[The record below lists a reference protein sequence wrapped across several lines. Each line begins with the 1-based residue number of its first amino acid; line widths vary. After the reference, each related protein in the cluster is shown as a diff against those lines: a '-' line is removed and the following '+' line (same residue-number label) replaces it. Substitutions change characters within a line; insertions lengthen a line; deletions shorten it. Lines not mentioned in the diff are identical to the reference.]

1 MLLYGT
7 DLKNKNELTILF
19 IISPISYNNSNGQ
32 ISSLFTASSSDTLTN
47 KSMSYDQLTSTPT
60 IPTNNNQHLTITKE
74 FSNIFGVYGTTTYY
88 RGGLCQYWC

>member
-1 MLLYGT
+1 MVTAKHFDDMLALFS
-7 DLKNKNELTILF
+7 LILMGCMISF
-19 IISPISYNNSNGQ
+19 VILILNIISDNLNDGCMCSYYNW
-32 ISSLFTASSSDTLTN
+32 
-47 KSMSYDQLTSTPT
+47 